1 MGKYEYLASISLLLN
16 IFSFITLI
24 VNVYKTGDTSNFTWF
39 YLFGNVIS
47 QSILIIYAK
56 INNAWGIY
64 LPTIL
69 ILIGILFILFVK
81 IKTHIKSKLTW
92 S

>member
-24 VNVYKTGDTSNFTWF
+24 VKVYKTGDTNNFTWF

-47 QSILIIYAK
+47 QSLLIIYAK

-69 ILIGILFILFVK
+69 ILIGILFILIVK
-81 IKTHIKSKLTW
+81 IKSHLKIK
-92 S
+92 

>member
-16 IFSFITLI
+16 ISSFMSLLL
-24 VNVYKTGDTSNFTWF
+24 NVYRTGDTNNFTWV

-47 QSILIIYAK
+47 QSLLIIYAK

-64 LPTIL
+64 IPTIL
-69 ILIGILFILFVK
+69 ILIGILFILSVK
-81 IKTHIKSKLTW
+81 VKSYIKLK
-92 S
+92 

>member
-24 VNVYKTGDTSNFTWF
+24 INVYNTGDTSNFTWF

-47 QSILIIYAK
+47 QTLLIIYAK

-64 LPTIL
+64 LPTGF

-81 IKTHIKSKLTW
+81 IKTHVQLKS

>member
-1 MGKYEYLASISLLLN
+1 MGKYEYLSSISLLLN

-24 VNVYKTGDTSNFTWF
+24 VNVYKTENTTNFTWF

-47 QSILIIYAK
+47 QTILIIYAK

-64 LPTIL
+64 FPTIF
-69 ILIGILFILFVK
+69 ILLGILFILLVK
-81 IKTHIKSKLTW
+81 IKSHLHNKIKLV
-92 S
+92 